1 MLKERESKLDYQF
14 CTSEVFD
21 LQLKRVSRFYDK
33 NFAHKILV
41 AAYQRAD
48 IDTTC
53 GDILYEAR
61 VSLRSL
67 GSRSGPFSNISKGDS
82 LQMKSLLDTIVREPI
97 VFSKLSMCTESPSEM
112 FENGPDSNSNMEE
125 PIIVCGDST
134 LNIMFVFAI
143 VSQII
148 DVFFSSCINHKFMES
163 NECKNFYFYADCLK
177 DFNKFTRK
185 KTPDEISS
193 DAFFIKKV
201 KILTEKKLLQDLAV
215 TKSIRLKEKKLRKNE
230 LKENF
235 NFYANCINLNKAIQT
250 K

>member
-97 VFSKLSMCTESPSEM
+97 VFSKLSICTESPSEM
-112 FENGPDSNSNMEE
+112 FENGPDSNSYEREQNIEFG
-125 PIIVCGDST
+125 VAT
-134 LNIMFVFAI
+134 LNIVFVFM
-143 VSQII
+143 VLLQII
-148 DVFFSSCINHKFMES
+148 DVLFSLCIKHKDLDSKEY
-163 NECKNFYFYADCLK
+163 KNFSFYADSLFEYNSLIKLK
-177 DFNKFTRK
+177 ASDELI
-185 KTPDEISS
+185 PDVCFMER
-193 DAFFIKKV
+193 V
-201 KILTEKKLLQDLAV
+201 KLLTEKKMLQELVAK
-215 TKSIRLKEKKLRKNE
+215 KSQRKKK
-230 LKENF
+230 K
-235 NFYANCINLNKAIQT
+235 Y
-250 K
+250 